1 MKKLIMIFLLGAISL
16 FTLNVKADTI
26 PSKVTFIDGYL
37 TFEVWQGKGNS
48 SVSIGDDYL
57 TKNLDIVEFDEFEE
71 LQYEGKMV
79 DKSHFTVMK
88 SGLNTIIT
96 LKEEYLKTLKD
107 GDYSFEAVFAKAII
121 PLKLHI
127 VTHKVNLTDAYF
139 TFGAWAGSGT
149 AIVNLTEGMFSYKY
163 YLELFEGLWYKGEK
177 LKDSC
182 YIIRKFQNVTT
193 IILKEE
199 YLITLSNGEHYFTAE
214 FMNVSVK
221 LKLKINKIIKVK
233 KPVRVKNVKKI
244 LKKKKI
250 KVTWK
255 KQKNVTG
262 YEIKFGTNK
271 KLTKNIKKIKIR
283 KNKNSVI
290 VRGLKKNKKYY
301 LKVRAYKVIEG
312 KKYWGVWSTRTT
324 LKNYKNYLQ

>member
-1 MKKLIMIFLLGAISL
+1 MKKLALIFLLGVVSL
-16 FTLNVKADTI
+16 ITLNVKAETV

-37 TFEVWQGKGNS
+37 TFEVWQGHGNS
-48 SVSIGDDYL
+48 SVSIGEDYL
-57 TKNLDIVEFDEFEE
+57 TKNLDIVKFDEFEE
-71 LQYEGKMV
+71 LQYEGKIV

-96 LKEEYLKTLKD
+96 LKEDYLKTLKD
-107 GDYSFEAVFAKAII
+107 GAYSFEAIFTKAII
-121 PLKLHI
+121 PLKLHV
-127 VTHKVNLTDAYF
+127 VTHKVNLSDACF
-139 TFGAWAGSGT
+139 TFGVWSGSGT
-149 AIVNLTEGMFSYKY
+149 AAVNLTGGMFSYEY
-163 YLELFEGLWYKGEK
+163 YPELFEGVWYKGEK
-177 LKDSC
+177 LNNSC

-199 YLITLSNGEHYFTAE
+199 YIKTLSNGVHYFTAE

-221 LKLKINKIIKVK
+221 LKLKINKNIKVKVK
-233 KPVRVKNVKKI
+233 KPAKVKNVKKI
-244 LKKKKI
+244 FKKKKI

-262 YEIKFGTNK
+262 YEIKLGTNK

-283 KNKNSVI
+283 KNKNTVI
-290 VRGLKKNKKYY
+290 VKGLKKNKKYY

-312 KKYWGVWSTRTT
+312 KKYWGVWSTRTV
-324 LKNYKNYLQ
+324 LKKL

>member
-1 MKKLIMIFLLGAISL
+1 MKRFVKILVTIGILGL
-16 FTLNVKADTI
+16 FTLNVKADAI
-26 PSKVTFIDGYL
+26 PSKVTFVDSYL
-37 TFEVWQGKGNS
+37 TFEVWQGQGSS

-57 TKNLDIVEFDEFEE
+57 TKNLDIVKFDEFEE

-79 DKSHFTVMK
+79 EKSHFTVTK

-96 LKEEYLKTLKD
+96 LKEDYLKTLKD
-107 GDYSFEAVFAKAII
+107 GDYSFEAVFTKAII

-149 AIVNLTEGMFSYKY
+149 AIVNLTEGMFSYEY
-163 YLELFEGLWYKGEK
+163 YPELFEGLWYKGEK
-177 LKDSC
+177 LNNSC

-199 YLITLSNGEHYFTAE
+199 YLMTLSNGEHYFTAE
-214 FMNVSVK
+214 FMNVRVK
-221 LKLKINKIIKVK
+221 LKLKINKSIKVKVK
-233 KPVRVKNVKKI
+233 KPVKVKKVKKI
-244 LKKKKI
+244 IKKKKI

-262 YEIKFGTNK
+262 YEIKLGTNK
-271 KLTKNIKKIKIR
+271 KLTKNIKIEKIR
-283 KNKNSVI
+283 I
-290 VRGLKKNKKYY
+290 
-301 LKVRAYKVIEG
+301 
-312 KKYWGVWSTRTT
+312 
-324 LKNYKNYLQ
+324 Q